1 MILSREQYFF
11 DCLEP
16 KYNILKIAGSPLGQ
30 KRSDKSKVLMR
41 KPKSAETKLKISESL
56 KGKTHSAESKAKM
69 NLAKIGE
76 KNPNFGKVRSAE
88 TKAKISIT
96 RGIAIFVYSLNDIL
110 ENSFPSAS
118 VAGKFFNTYN
128 KTILKYCS
136 NSKIFKEKWILF
148 SYKK

>member
-1 MILSREQYFF
+1 M
-11 DCLEP
+11 
-16 KYNILKIAGSPLGQ
+16 K
-30 KRSDKSKVLMR
+30 
-41 KPKSAETKLKISESL
+41 
-56 KGKTHSAESKAKM
+56 
-69 NLAKIGE
+69 
-76 KNPNFGKVRSAE
+76 KNSNFGKVRSAE

-118 VAGKFFNTYN
+118 VAGKFFNTHN